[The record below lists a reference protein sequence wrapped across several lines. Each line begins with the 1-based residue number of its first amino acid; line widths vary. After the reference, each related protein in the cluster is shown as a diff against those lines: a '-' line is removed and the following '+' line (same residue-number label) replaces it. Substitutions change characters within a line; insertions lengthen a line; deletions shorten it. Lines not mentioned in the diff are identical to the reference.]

1 MLEKII
7 GKSSCVVE
15 MRALIE
21 KIAPTEA
28 TVLVLGESGT
38 GKELVARAIHTCSDR
53 SENAFVPVNCGAIP
67 RDLLESE
74 LFGHKKGSFTGAISD
89 RKGRFE
95 IANRG
100 TIFLDEIGDM
110 STDLQ
115 VKLLRVLQ
123 DGQIDPVGTTKSI
136 PVDVRVVA
144 ATHRNL
150 PDLIQ
155 QGQFRE
161 DLYYRLNVIPIETPA
176 LRDRKEDIEALISH
190 FATIHASSL
199 SGPIKLAP
207 QSIEIL
213 KEYDWPGNI
222 RELSNLVDRF
232 SALHPGAEVNLRD
245 VMPGMVPPAI
255 RSVVLDDLE
264 TLAVDDSYS
273 LDSTASVNDHKN
285 DTEVS
290 SKPAPGL
297 APTNEVEEAIMLAQ
311 GWKSFPE
318 EGIEL
323 KKTIQDIEKKYIEKA
338 LNNSSGNVSK
348 TARLLKIQRTTL
360 IEKINR
366 YGIKSYD

>member
-7 GKSSCVVE
+7 GKSPCVKE

-21 KIAPTEA
+21 KIASTEA

-38 GKELVARAIHTCSDR
+38 GKELVARAIHACSDR

-95 IANRG
+95 IANSG

-123 DGQIDPVGTTKSI
+123 DRHIDPVGTTKSI

-150 PDLIQ
+150 PELIQ

-176 LRDRKEDIEALISH
+176 LRDRKEDIEALVSH
-190 FATIHASSL
+190 FAKIHTSSL
-199 SGPIKLAP
+199 SEPIKLAP
-207 QSIEIL
+207 KSLEIL

-232 SALHPGAEVNLRD
+232 SALHPGAEVDLRD
-245 VMPGMVPPAI
+245 IMPSMVPPAL
-255 RSVVLDDLE
+255 RTVVTDRDLE
-264 TLAVDDSYS
+264 ILAVDSSSSPDP
-273 LDSTASVNDHKN
+273 VPPINDP
-285 DTEVS
+285 EVPLRS
-290 SKPAPGL
+290 RQGL
-297 APTNEVEEAIMLAQ
+297 APANEVEEAIMLAQ
-311 GWKSFPE
+311 GWNSFPE
-318 EGIEL
+318 EGIAL

-338 LNNSSGNVSK
+338 LNSSSGNVSK

>member
-7 GKSSCVVE
+7 GKSSCVKE

-53 SENAFVPVNCGAIP
+53 SDNAFVPVNCGAIP

-95 IANRG
+95 IANGG

-123 DGQIDPVGTTKSI
+123 DRKIDPVGTVKSI
-136 PVDVRVVA
+136 PVNVRVVA

-150 PDLIQ
+150 PELIQ

-176 LRDRKEDIEALISH
+176 LRERKEDIEALISH

-199 SGPIKLAP
+199 SEPVRITPK
-207 QSIEIL
+207 SIEIL
-213 KEYDWPGNI
+213 KEYEWPGNI

-232 SALHPGAEVNLRD
+232 SALHPGAEVDLRD
-245 VMPGMVPPAI
+245 IVPSMVPPAL
-255 RSVVLDDLE
+255 RTVVVDDDLQ
-264 TLAVDDSYS
+264 TSDIGSNSSDSMPS
-273 LDSTASVNDHKN
+273 FDERENSPENQINSGQ
-285 DTEVS
+285 S
-290 SKPAPGL
+290 SGPA
-297 APTNEVEEAIMLAQ
+297 NEVEEAIMLAQ
-311 GWKSFPE
+311 GWNSFPE

-323 KKTIQDIEKKYIEKA
+323 KKTIQDIERQYIEKA

-366 YGIKSYD
+366 YGIKSYE

>member
-255 RSVVLDDLE
+255 RSAVLDDLE
-264 TLAVDDSYS
+264 TLAAEHSYS
-273 LDSTASVNDHKN
+273 LDSAASVNDHKN

-290 SKPAPGL
+290 SKPGPGL
-297 APTNEVEEAIMLAQ
+297 VPTNEVEEAIMLAQ

>member
-7 GKSSCVVE
+7 GKSSCVVD

-38 GKELVARAIHTCSDR
+38 GKELVARAIHTCSNR

-67 RDLLESE
+67 KDLLESE

-255 RSVVLDDLE
+255 RSAVSDDLE

-273 LDSTASVNDHKN
+273 LDSAALVTDHKN

-290 SKPAPGL
+290 SKSGPGL

>member
-7 GKSSCVVE
+7 GKSSCVKE

-53 SENAFVPVNCGAIP
+53 SDNAFVPVNCGAIP

-95 IANRG
+95 IANGG

-176 LRDRKEDIEALISH
+176 LRERTEDIEALISH

-273 LDSTASVNDHKN
+273 LDSAVSVNDHKN

-290 SKPAPGL
+290 SKSGPDLVPA
-297 APTNEVEEAIMLAQ
+297 NEVEEAIMLAQ

>member
-245 VMPGMVPPAI
+245 VMPGMVPPSI
-255 RSVVLDDLE
+255 RSAVLDDLE
-264 TLAVDDSYS
+264 TLAVDHSYS

-290 SKPAPGL
+290 SKPGPGL
-297 APTNEVEEAIMLAQ
+297 VPTNEVEEAIMLAQ
-311 GWKSFPE
+311 GWESFPE

>member
-7 GKSSCVVE
+7 GKSSCVKE

-53 SENAFVPVNCGAIP
+53 SDNAFVPVNCGAIP

-95 IANRG
+95 IANGG

-123 DGQIDPVGTTKSI
+123 DRKIDPVGTVKSI
-136 PVDVRVVA
+136 PVNVRVVA

-150 PDLIQ
+150 PELIQ

-176 LRDRKEDIEALISH
+176 LRERKEDIEALISH

-255 RSVVLDDLE
+255 RSAVLDDLE
-264 TLAVDDSYS
+264 TLAVDHSYS

-290 SKPAPGL
+290 SKSGPGL
-297 APTNEVEEAIMLAQ
+297 VPTNEVEEAIMLAQ

-366 YGIKSYD
+366 YGIKSYE

>member
-150 PDLIQ
+150 PHLIQ

-245 VMPGMVPPAI
+245 VLPGMVPPAI
-255 RSVVLDDLE
+255 RSAVLDDLE

-273 LDSTASVNDHKN
+273 LDSAALVTDHKN

-290 SKPAPGL
+290 SKSGPGL